1 MRRILDGIVGLI
13 AGAVLV
19 VVGLFASSGAFPDS
33 TWEIMGR
40 QVPST
45 EWGGPLSIL
54 GVIAL
59 IIGAVITFSG
69 YKKKQ

>member
-33 TWEIMGR
+33 KWEIMGR